1 MLCFPNPL
9 GTFIVFFEWS
19 WSSRWGT
26 STLILPLSY
35 LRTGRRIHNMLS
47 VVSSHSNSIRGP
59 NISLYAVMWLK
70 GWESQK
76 VCLATILEI
85 LCSDHPPLFK
95 MCHLLS
101 WALVETESWTVV
113 LKILLNPYLNPK
125 RYSSSCYCP
134 HFTDEETEAQRVFLM
149 CLRSPSF
156 VGVCLVRTS
165 RSSRFRSWSLDEIIR
180 LSLAKR
186 QAQGSAQT
194 RWPAFGTLWVRDGE
208 GISFH
213 FLTQNV
219 GDFPAFH
226 AELEKEL
233 GDPAAR
239 LFSLISHHFLVCVL
253 LGCKYFTAATV
264 RERAVRGMNLNPL
277 ITLQAYY
284 STVQP
289 RAPHA
294 SVLQSKS
301 AAPQSSTRP
310 PPAVG
315 LCLTE
320 GQGAQGQH
328 SE

>member
-186 QAQGSAQT
+186 QAQWVSSDSVT
-194 RWPAFGTLWVRDGE
+194 RLRDPVGA
-208 GISFH
+208 GWRRH
-213 FLTQNV
+213 FLPLSDPEC
-219 GDFPAFH
+219 GRFPSI
-226 AELEKEL
+226 
-233 GDPAAR
+233 PCR
-239 LFSLISHHFLVCVL
+239 I
-253 LGCKYFTAATV
+253 
-264 RERAVRGMNLNPL
+264 RE
-277 ITLQAYY
+277 
-284 STVQP
+284 
-289 RAPHA
+289 
-294 SVLQSKS
+294 
-301 AAPQSSTRP
+301 
-310 PPAVG
+310 
-315 LCLTE
+315 
-320 GQGAQGQH
+320 GAWWPCC
-328 SE
+328 